1 MSGLD
6 SRQSEVEEELGA
18 HAVAAVASDSAKSAD
33 TADTANSAD
42 FADTADTADTADSA
56 KSAKSANTAKSA
68 DSADSSSV
76 VFGSCPIPVF
86 EHRQIVLGHGS
97 GGKLTS
103 ELIDT
108 IFLPAFGNPILDKM
122 DDQAVLRINGTRL
135 AFTTDS
141 FVVTPIF
148 FPGGDIGRIA
158 VNGTVNDLAM
168 SGARPLYLS
177 AAFILEEGLAVE
189 DLRRV
194 VESMRASAAE
204 AGVQLV
210 TGDTKVVNRGKGDQI
225 FITTT
230 GVGVIEDGVN
240 ISADRARIGDKII
253 LSGYIGDH
261 GMAIM
266 SQRENLEF
274 EGAIA
279 SDCAS
284 LNGLVADMLET
295 PSFGTADFLH
305 CMRDPTRGGVAT
317 TLHEIAKHAR
327 VGMVLR
333 EQSIPVRESV
343 QGACEL
349 LGLDPLY
356 VANEGKLLAIVADE
370 MAAEVLAQMR
380 RHPLGRDAA
389 IIGEVVADHPGMVL
403 MKTGIGGTRVL
414 DVMFGEQLPRIC

>member
-1 MSGLD
+1 MAG
-6 SRQSEVEEELGA
+6 SETSIRAEEKPAEERP
-18 HAVAAVASDSAKSAD
+18 VSP
-33 TADTANSAD
+33 
-42 FADTADTADTADSA
+42 
-56 KSAKSANTAKSA
+56 
-68 DSADSSSV
+68 
-76 VFGSCPIPVF
+76 VFGSCALPILD
-86 EHRQIVLGHGS
+86 HQQIVLGHGS
-97 GGKLTS
+97 GGKLTAD
-103 ELIDT
+103 LIYQV
-108 IFLPAFGNPILDKM
+108 FLPAFKNPILDKL
-122 DDQAVLRINGTRL
+122 DDQAVVTVGGQRL

-148 FPGGDIGRIA
+148 FPGGDIGRLA
-158 VNGTVNDLAM
+158 VHGTVNDLAM

-194 VESMRASAAE
+194 VESMRAAAAE
-204 AGVQLV
+204 AGVQFV

-230 GVGVIEDGVN
+230 GIGVVDSGVN
-240 ISADRARIGDKII
+240 ISADRARPGDQII

-274 EGAIA
+274 DGAIS

-284 LNGLVADMLET
+284 LNGLVASMLNT
-295 PSFGTADFLH
+295 PSAGIADFIH
-305 CMRDPTRGGVAT
+305 CLRDPTRGGAAT
-317 TLHEIAKHAR
+317 TLNEIAKRAG
-327 VGMVLR
+327 VGMLLR

-343 QGACEL
+343 QGACEV

-356 VANEGKLLAIVADE
+356 VANEGKLVAMVVPE
-370 MAAEVLAQMR
+370 MAQAVLRQMQQ
-380 RHPLGRDAA
+380 HPLGRDAA
-389 IIGEVVADHPGMVL
+389 IIGEVVAEHPGMVL
-403 MKTGIGGTRVL
+403 MKTQIGGTRVL